1 MWFVH
6 LNEKD
11 QTIHIDSNQRE
22 IMSISLP
29 HTYVPSPGREV
40 LMSKAAN
47 TQMWD
52 DLHELVQAANKGK

>member
-1 MWFVH
+1 MWYVH

-29 HTYVPSPGREV
+29 HTYCPNPGREV

-47 TQMWD
+47 AQIWD
-52 DLHELVQAANKGK
+52 DLHELVQAANRSK